1 MNGKKDVF
9 RSGPGGTLRG
19 AKAERGGDQDTGAGD
34 TGARDTGVRD
44 TGARDVKKP
53 GKLSRTDQHRIGDLL
68 QRVYDDVVSEGVPDR
83 FKTLL
88 DRLEP
93 RAAQTPESSEG
104 PSTGEQAETRFSS
117 TNLQDKE
124 TSG

>member
-19 AKAERGGDQDTGAGD
+19 AKAERGGDQDTGA
-34 TGARDTGVRD
+34 RD
-44 TGARDVKKP
+44 TGARDVGSRSGKKP

-93 RAAQTPESSEG
+93 RAAQATQSSEG